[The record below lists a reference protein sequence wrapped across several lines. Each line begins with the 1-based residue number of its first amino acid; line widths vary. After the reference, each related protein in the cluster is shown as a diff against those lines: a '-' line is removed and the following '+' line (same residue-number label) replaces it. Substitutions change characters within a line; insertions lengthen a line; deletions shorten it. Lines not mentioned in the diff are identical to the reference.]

1 MTWIKQE
8 KIKREK
14 TKQKNNEQLSPEM
27 VIKCVRS
34 VRKGEGS
41 RLRREGFME
50 KVSFKSGMEERWSDG
65 DDDDDDELMRERWD
79 DNDRD

>member
-1 MTWIKQE
+1 MNQTRKD
-8 KIKREK
+8 KKRKNK
-14 TKQKNNEQLSPEM
+14 TKKNNQQLSPEM

-34 VRKGEGS
+34 VRKGEES
-41 RLRREGFME
+41 RLRWEGFME

>member
-1 MTWIKQE
+1 
-8 KIKREK
+8 
-14 TKQKNNEQLSPEM
+14 M

-65 DDDDDDELMRERWD
+65 DDDDDDELMRER
-79 DNDRD
+79 